1 MHYCSQQ
8 RGYPGVPIAEY
19 TTADV
24 KREFLTAKDCSP
36 NCTVSCVHQIS
47 YIDHWRAP
55 QTRSIS
61 PGGHAG
67 AETPE
72 LVTIQG
78 AN

>member
-1 MHYCSQQ
+1 
-8 RGYPGVPIAEY
+8 VPLSEY
-19 TTADV
+19 MTADV
-24 KREFLTAKDCSP
+24 KREFLTAKSCSP

-61 PGGHAG
+61 PGGGHAE
-67 AETPE
+67 AAPE

-78 AN
+78 AS